1 LTLVLSADIVNSLID
16 PRKAIDALTPL
27 MIEEAA
33 GSTFHMPPFGASR
46 INTFRVIG
54 GGLQAMGRMGLRS
67 GEAVLLFDTTPRR
80 NLLAVVGGDMGEL
93 RIGATLALGAKYL
106 ARPDARVIGLL
117 GSGRRALI
125 LLECLRLARTI
136 QRVEVYS
143 PTPEHRE
150 AFAQKAS
157 DALDLPVTAHATKR
171 EALIDADI
179 VLTAT
184 GSREPVLTYADL
196 HPGVHISSMGS
207 PGEIDESI
215 FLHVDQ
221 FVAPSPDE
229 EIDRHRPG
237 SPPYSDGPLWS
248 LIEAGRLDRASV
260 TPLGALITG
269 EVAPRN
275 GPGDINLFR
284 DPRGG
289 IGDVA
294 LASWVYDR
302 AIEQGLGIEVKL

>member
-1 LTLVLSADIVNSLID
+1 LTLILGAEIVNALMN
-16 PRKAIDALTPL
+16 PRKAVEALTPL

-33 GSTFHMPPFGASR
+33 GTTFHMPPFGASR

-54 GGLQAMGRMGLRS
+54 GGLQRMGRMGLRS
-67 GEAVLLFDTTPRR
+67 GEAVLLFDTTAER

-93 RIGATLALGAKYL
+93 RIGATLALAAQYL

-117 GSGRRALI
+117 GSGRRPLI
-125 LLECLRLARTI
+125 LLECLRLARPI
-136 QRVEVYS
+136 ERVEVYS
-143 PTPEHRE
+143 PTPEHRD
-150 AFAQKAS
+150 AFARKAS
-157 DALDLPVTAHATKR
+157 AALGLPVTAHATAS
-171 EALIDADI
+171 EALADADI

-196 HPGVHISSMGS
+196 HPGVHVTSMGS

-215 FLHVDQ
+215 FLQVDQ
-221 FVAPSPDE
+221 FVTPSPDE

-237 SPPYSDGPLWS
+237 APPYSDGPLFR
-248 LIEAGRLDRASV
+248 LIEEGKLDRAAV
-260 TPLGALITG
+260 IPLGALIKG
-269 EVAPRN
+269 DVAPRN
-275 GPGDINLFR
+275 DPTDINLFR

-302 AIEQGLGIEVKL
+302 ALEQSLGIEVKL